1 MAHAIDLFGWYAGE
15 VADGS
20 PRSTAVAPSNTSTS
34 TTVGQGRSNWTGHE
48 WVEVPYFEQSVA
60 YAQPVPHEVTMRQ
73 ARLALFAAGK
83 LSSVDAAIDAMP
95 EPNKTLARIE
105 WEYSNAVQR
114 NNAFVAALGPA
125 LGMTDEQVDAL
136 FIAASAL

>member
-1 MAHAIDLFGWYAGE
+1 
-15 VADGS
+15 
-20 PRSTAVAPSNTSTS
+20 
-34 TTVGQGRSNWTGHE
+34 
-48 WVEVPYFEQSVA
+48 VPYFEQSVA
-60 YAQPVPHEVTMRQ
+60 YAPAVPYEVTMRQ

-114 NNAFVAALGPA
+114 DNAFVAALGPA
-125 LGMTDEQVDAL
+125 LGMTDEQIDAL
-136 FIAASAL
+136 FVAASAL